1 MSPEE
6 QKIFDDAREMFL
18 TDGWKQLQEDL
29 QANLDGLTVESL
41 NSEKEFWIAKGQINV
56 LRLVLGYENMMLA
69 AEQEVDDEVLDY

>member
-6 QKIFDDAREMFL
+6 QKVFDDAREMFL

-29 QANLDGLTVESL
+29 QSNLDTLTVESL

-69 AEQEVDDEVLDY
+69 AEEEVADETYL

>member
-29 QANLDGLTVESL
+29 QTNLDSLTVESL

-69 AEQEVDDEVLDY
+69 AEQEVDDETYL